1 MAELGKE
8 IQLILQDDIENG
20 KEVGRESPKE
30 ESEAKGAFE
39 DDEVAVV
46 EDIDE
51 KTVKESVLSNSE
63 SKSPSKEVKGPSNNK
78 KIIIGRR
85 VKSRQKEDLEEIEE
99 SVKEVEV
106 LSVTKNIPEV
116 GARLTLT
123 RSALS
128 EFSSDEEIESSQK
141 DWRHDA

>member
-1 MAELGKE
+1 M
-8 IQLILQDDIENG
+8 
-20 KEVGRESPKE
+20 
-30 ESEAKGAFE
+30 
-39 DDEVAVV
+39 AVV

-63 SKSPSKEVKGPSNNK
+63 SKSPAKEGKGPSNNK

-141 DWRHDA
+141 DWRHEPKVYRKSTPIKLKSKGK